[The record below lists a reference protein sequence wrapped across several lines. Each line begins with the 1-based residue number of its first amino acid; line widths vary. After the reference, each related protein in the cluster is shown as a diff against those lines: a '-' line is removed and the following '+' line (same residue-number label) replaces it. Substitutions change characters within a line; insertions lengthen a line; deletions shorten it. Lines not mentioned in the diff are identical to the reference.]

1 MKEYL
6 KKDGNTK
13 EKNVVKTNI
22 RTMGLL
28 NLLMDFK
35 LYGAFAIIYYSQGGT
50 TDLIARTLA
59 KNLNADLIRIHD
71 LKNREG
77 FKNRLMASINAIREA
92 KTDIVPAKVDLM
104 GYDTI
109 YFGTPTW
116 NGNPTPAIL
125 TIIDRCDLRAKDVI
139 LFATMDA
146 NRGDSNI
153 ERLEE
158 KVRLRGARVIESF
171 TIPTKNKSPEKL
183 VSDTEAII
191 QMKDLKMY

>member
-1 MKEYL
+1 M
-6 KKDGNTK
+6 
-13 EKNVVKTNI
+13 
-22 RTMGLL
+22 RR
-28 NLLMDFK
+28 
-35 LYGAFAIIYYSQGGT
+35 AIIYYSNGGT
-50 TDLIARTLA
+50 TDLVAKTIASHI
-59 KNLNADLIRIHD
+59 NADLIRIYD
-71 LKNREG
+71 LKNRDG
-77 FKNRLMASINAIREA
+77 LKNRFLASISAFRES
-92 KTDIVPAKVDLM
+92 KTDIVPAKVDLTH
-104 GYDTI
+104 YDTI

-146 NRGDSNI
+146 NRGESNI

-183 VSDTEAII
+183 VRDTEAII
-191 QMKDLKMY
+191 KIKDLNMY

>member
-1 MKEYL
+1 MPK
-6 KKDGNTK
+6 
-13 EKNVVKTNI
+13 
-22 RTMGLL
+22 
-28 NLLMDFK
+28 
-35 LYGAFAIIYYSQGGT
+35 AIIYYSQGGT
-50 TDLIARTLA
+50 TDLVAKTLA
-59 KNLNADLIRIHD
+59 KNLNADLIRIYD

-77 FKNRLMASINAIREA
+77 FKNRLLSSINAFRET
-92 KTDIVPAKVDLM
+92 KTDIMPAKVDLR

-146 NRGDSNI
+146 NRGESNI
-153 ERLEE
+153 SRLEE
-158 KVRLRGARVIESF
+158 KVKLRGARVIESF

-183 VSDTEAII
+183 VNDTEVII
-191 QMKDLKMY
+191 EMKDLKMY

>member
-1 MKEYL
+1 MATL
-6 KKDGNTK
+6 
-13 EKNVVKTNI
+13 
-22 RTMGLL
+22 
-28 NLLMDFK
+28 
-35 LYGAFAIIYYSQGGT
+35 IIYYSQGGT
-50 TDLIARTLA
+50 TELVAKTLA
-59 KNLNADLIRIHD
+59 QNLRASMVRIHD

-92 KTDIVPAKVDLM
+92 KTDIVPAKVDLR

-153 ERLEE
+153 GRLEE

>member
-1 MKEYL
+1 MK
-6 KKDGNTK
+6 
-13 EKNVVKTNI
+13 
-22 RTMGLL
+22 
-28 NLLMDFK
+28 K
-35 LYGAFAIIYYSQGGT
+35 LIIFYSQGGT
-50 TDLIARTLA
+50 TELVARTLA
-59 KNLNADLIRIHD
+59 KKLRADLLKIHD

-92 KTDIVPAKVDLM
+92 KTDIVPAKVDLR

-153 ERLEE
+153 GRLEE